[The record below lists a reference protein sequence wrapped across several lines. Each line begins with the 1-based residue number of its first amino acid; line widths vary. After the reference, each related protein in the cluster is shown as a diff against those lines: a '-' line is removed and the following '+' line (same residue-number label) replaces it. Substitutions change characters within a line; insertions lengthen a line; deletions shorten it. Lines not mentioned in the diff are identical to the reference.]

1 MAYVG
6 ARGSEERQMTGSAV
20 IGLGSPLMG
29 DDGFGLAALARLQE
43 EWVLEGV
50 ELVDG
55 GTWGMSLLP
64 VIETSDR
71 VLLLDAISAGL
82 APGEIV
88 VLERDRL
95 PIYLTRKLSP
105 HQVDVR
111 DVLAV
116 AELRGTLPRE
126 TVAIGVEP
134 KSVAMGLELTPEVES
149 AIDRAVEVVVERL
162 RQWGHDCSPVGIEWA
177 HA

>member
-1 MAYVG
+1 MSA
-6 ARGSEERQMTGSAV
+6 SAV
-20 IGLGSPLMG
+20 IGLGNPLMG
-29 DDGFGLAALARLQE
+29 DDGFGLAALARLRE
-43 EWVLEGV
+43 EWNLDGV

-64 VIETSDR
+64 VIEDAER
-71 VLLLDAISAGL
+71 IVLLDAIAAGL
-82 APGEIV
+82 EPGKLI

-105 HQVDVR
+105 HQVDLR
-111 DVLAV
+111 DVLAA
-116 AELRGTLPRE
+116 AELRGTLPQE

-134 KSVAMGLELTPEVES
+134 KSVEMGLELTAEVEE
-149 AIDRAVEVVVERL
+149 AIETVVETIVARL
-162 RQWGHDCSPVGIEWA
+162 RAWGHRCQPAGIGWV